1 MYTQTYTYQHIT
13 HTHIH
18 TQCFYLQ
25 LTHYYPQQYPSQ
37 VTYNTEESDFTEM
50 GSLPVIKRIIEDDGE
65 TAEEEEEEIPEDDSE
80 DLEPVWN

>member
-1 MYTQTYTYQHIT
+1 
-13 HTHIH
+13 
-18 TQCFYLQ
+18 
-25 LTHYYPQQYPSQ
+25 
-37 VTYNTEESDFTEM
+37 M